1 MQLQSKPSYNLVVKE
16 ERTYADSV
24 GRTSA
29 DSVGCVN
36 DERMGKY
43 HFMTASAID
52 KNMHEAQD
60 TRCNGELCVQQ
71 KQSYFSQ

>member
-1 MQLQSKPSYNLVVKE
+1 MQLQSEPSLVVKE

-24 GRTSA
+24 GR
-29 DSVGCVN
+29 VN

-43 HFMTASAID
+43 HFITASAID

-60 TRCNGELCVQQ
+60 TRCNGELCV
-71 KQSYFSQ
+71 

>member
-1 MQLQSKPSYNLVVKE
+1 MQLQSEPSSNLVVKE
-16 ERTYADSV
+16 ERTEDAGSV
-24 GRTSA
+24 GR
-29 DSVGCVN
+29 VN
-36 DERMGKY
+36 DERMGKC

>member
-24 GRTSA
+24 GR
-29 DSVGCVN
+29 VN

-43 HFMTASAID
+43 RFITASAID

>member
-24 GRTSA
+24 GR
-29 DSVGCVN
+29 VN

-60 TRCNGELCVQQ
+60 THCNGELCVQQ